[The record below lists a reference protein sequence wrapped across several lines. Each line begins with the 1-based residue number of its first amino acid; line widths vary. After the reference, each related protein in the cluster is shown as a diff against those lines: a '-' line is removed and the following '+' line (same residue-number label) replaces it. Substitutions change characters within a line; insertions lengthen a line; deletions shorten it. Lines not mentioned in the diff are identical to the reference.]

1 MIKKNYTS
9 PVLEVIEIGFGALQ
23 CGSPL
28 AVPSSPAG
36 ISKYED
42 WATDNNNEND
52 YDI

>member
-9 PVLEVIEIGFGALQ
+9 PVLEVVEIGFGALQ

-28 AVPSSPAG
+28 SAPSEPAG
-36 ISKYED
+36 ISKHDD
-42 WATDNNNEND
+42 WVTKEND